1 MFADVTVH
9 NRKSRFLIDTGSS
22 VSILAKCI
30 FTEIGGETSQLQKV
44 EQTLSTAD
52 GTPMSIL
59 GSAVYEID
67 ISGYETQ
74 LTFVIADIS
83 GVDGII
89 GMDFPVLRLMQAK
102 VNFTFRGKRSI
113 YTVTIKCNAHAL
125 SLVKKL
131 AFRLVQKSKLRQKLR
146 EK

>member
-1 MFADVTVH
+1 MFADITVH

-52 GTPMSIL
+52 GTPMSVL

-83 GVDGII
+83 GVDEII
-89 GMDFPVLRLMQAK
+89 GMDFLCEPGIPINEGQ
-102 VNFTFRGKRSI
+102 
-113 YTVTIKCNAHAL
+113 
-125 SLVKKL
+125 
-131 AFRLVQKSKLRQKLR
+131 SKLHIQGKTINLYRDNKMQCMSLACHTCHFQLTYSL
-146 EK
+146 